1 MTKDNHPSK
10 TYYPTYD
17 VLSQKNEWDNVT
29 QQVIAER
36 LHSKEGN
43 VLSATHKRTLQALA
57 KCLFPSHLGEQ
68 TLSISMVLDQRIT
81 NKKLSTFPRGA
92 RFTKEEIIIQGLEN
106 AERESIFHYH
116 LPFSQLDKKEQLSIL
131 ESWKGNDGE
140 ETIWNAI
147 KSHLFYSTLTSELIK
162 IIYADPHIWSTIGF
176 AGPAYP
182 RGYYAFGPHQFD
194 EWEAK
199 PHDENLL

>member
-1 MTKDNHPSK
+1 MTKQNHPSK

-17 VLSQKNEWDNVT
+17 VISQKNEWDEAT
-29 QQVIAER
+29 QSVIFER
-36 LHSKEGN
+36 VHSKEGN
-43 VLSATHKRTLQALA
+43 VLSATHKRTLQALS
-57 KCLFPSHLGEQ
+57 KCLFPSHLGEH

-81 NKKLSTFPRGA
+81 NKKLSTFPREA
-92 RFTKEEIIIQGLEN
+92 RFTKEDIIIQGLEN
-106 AERESIFHYH
+106 TEQESIHQYH
-116 LPFSQLDKKEQLSIL
+116 LPFFQLDKNDQLSIM
-131 ESWKGNDGE
+131 EAWKEIDGDPR
-140 ETIWNAI
+140 IWNPI
-147 KSHLFYSTLTSELIK
+147 KSHLFHSTLTSELIK